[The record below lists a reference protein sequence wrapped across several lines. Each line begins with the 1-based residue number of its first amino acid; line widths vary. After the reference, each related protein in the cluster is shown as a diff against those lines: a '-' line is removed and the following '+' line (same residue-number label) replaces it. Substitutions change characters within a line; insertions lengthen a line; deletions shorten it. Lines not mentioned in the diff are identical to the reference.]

1 MGAGRVYW
9 GQIVVVLCAF
19 LLSAVAATQ
28 WVADALGYQP
38 QLGPPDAML
47 MGFRLYAPWKFLL
60 WWYHYDAYARDIF
73 QTGGLIC
80 LSGVAI
86 AVLTAFAFSLWRS
99 REAKNANTYGTAR
112 WATARDIKRLHLTSG
127 DGVVLGA
134 WQGDILRHDGDE
146 HVLVVA
152 PTNTGKS
159 VGVSLPTGL
168 VWRHS
173 YIALDLKG
181 ELKSVAVTAMA
192 AVSWRYPADL
202 ILASNPAPPAAP
214 LAPPSPAFSPE
225 QLNLRYRI
233 DGDKPDWRPLA
244 AFDDGRQVFIEM
256 PASMKTLEA
265 PPLYVVG
272 DEGPELV
279 NYRVLGNY
287 YVVDRLF
294 AKAELKLGSGW
305 GQKKVQIHRQTPIAG
320 GARG

>member
-1 MGAGRVYW
+1 MTRYTLFAASLAALALASPASAQKAPTIGHTNQAAIREASDASLVGALHEFAYERGALYAIQASPQRITDIALEPGEALLSVSAGDTTRWIVGDARSGNGAG
-9 GQIVVVLCAF
+9 GQA
-19 LLSAVAATQ
+19 
-28 WVADALGYQP
+28 
-38 QLGPPDAML
+38 
-47 MGFRLYAPWKFLL
+47 
-60 WWYHYDAYARDIF
+60 
-73 QTGGLIC
+73 
-80 LSGVAI
+80 
-86 AVLTAFAFSLWRS
+86 
-99 REAKNANTYGTAR
+99 
-112 WATARDIKRLHLTSG
+112 
-127 DGVVLGA
+127 
-134 WQGDILRHDGDE
+134 
-146 HVLVVA
+146 HVLVKPNA
-152 PTNTGKS
+152 ANLSTN
-159 VGVSLPTGL
+159 L
-168 VWRHS
+168 VIMTDRRVYHV
-173 YIALDLKG
+173 
-181 ELKSVAVTAMA
+181 ELKSVAVAAMA

-265 PPLYVVG
+265 PPLFVVG
-272 DEGPELV
+272 DEGPELA
-279 NYRVLGNY
+279 NYRVVGNY